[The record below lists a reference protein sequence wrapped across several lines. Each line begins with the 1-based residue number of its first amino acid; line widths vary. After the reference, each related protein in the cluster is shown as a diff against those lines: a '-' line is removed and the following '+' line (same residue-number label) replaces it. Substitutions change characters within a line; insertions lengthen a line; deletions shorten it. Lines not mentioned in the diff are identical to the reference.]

1 MEKGGPFIDVVCR
14 TRYIGRDCRSIDH
27 GVAFEGRTSSWPDS
41 ITILVLLRFREK
53 FILFSK
59 ENLCNEDYDEKMNF
73 CYNNQNDC

>member
-41 ITILVLLRFREK
+41 RILVLRKLEREKLIFFRE
-53 FILFSK
+53 
-59 ENLCNEDYDEKMNF
+59 ENLVDFAKIMC
-73 CYNNQNDC
+73 